1 MARTIVI
8 KLLGQRFAFNA
19 LVNKVH
25 MLCKPKQSFQ
35 LMDLENDYY
44 LVKFQDEYYH
54 SKVLK
59 Q

>member
-8 KLLGQRFAFNA
+8 KLLGQRIAFNA
-19 LVNKVH
+19 LVNEVH

-54 SKVLK
+54 SK
-59 Q
+59 